1 MTSLNREERHLIAI
15 QGLDYFASGLA
26 TIFVTI
32 FLFAHSDLRTTVL
45 FQLMMFGSLLTFY
58 TLSGWTLQKFSSGTH
73 MRVGVASR
81 AIFYLLLFLLQGKTI
96 HYLVPLAIF
105 NGFGSGIYWAA
116 LNLNQ
121 YIFSNVAKR
130 EQYFGY
136 TLAVVNFL
144 SAIAPFLGG
153 VIITITA
160 TKLSWG
166 IGTGYT
172 TLFFLVFLILA
183 FMVFFIGK
191 LPKHEMPSFSYRHL
205 FSKKRSTSWKLV
217 LWQHALMGL
226 FDVTLDIIVGILFY
240 LILKQEVLIGAAQ
253 TLGIIIGAVGGLAS
267 AKLLEKQHRYF
278 WLGSIGVA
286 LALAVFALMQ
296 NTTGLW
302 MFVIISGFCSP
313 FLKTWISSVWFKTMD
328 TIPDHWKNKF
338 HLLLE
343 RDISL
348 GLCRI
353 LSLLFLYAYL
363 AHGDQVILARQ
374 WLIIL
379 PLLPLAIGILLHMSG
394 KTTGSVTVEKT
405 PLSPQ
410 TKL

>member
-26 TIFVTI
+26 SIFVTI

-45 FQLMMFGSLLTFY
+45 FQLLMFSSLLVFFV
-58 TLSGWTLQKFSSGTH
+58 LSGWSLQKFSSGTH
-73 MRVGVASR
+73 MKVGIASA
-81 AIFYLLLFLLQGKTI
+81 AIFYFLLFLLQGNTI

-116 LNLNQ
+116 FNFNQ
-121 YIFSNVAKR
+121 YIFSNAAKR
-130 EQYFGY
+130 ERYFGY
-136 TLAVVNFL
+136 SLAVVNFL
-144 SAIAPFLGG
+144 SALSQFLGG
-153 VIITITA
+153 IVITVTA
-160 TKLSWG
+160 TKLSLG
-166 IGTGYT
+166 IGTGYA

-191 LPKHEMPSFSYRHL
+191 LPKHEVPSFSYRHL
-205 FSKKRSTSWKLV
+205 FSKKCPITWKLV

-226 FDVTLDIIVGILFY
+226 FDVSLDTIAGILFY

-253 TLGIIIGAVGGLAS
+253 TVGIILGAVGGLIS
-267 AKLLEKQHRYF
+267 AKLLEKQHQYF
-278 WLGSIGVA
+278 WLGSIGIA
-286 LALAVFALMQ
+286 LALTMFAFMQ

-302 MFVIISGFCSP
+302 IFVVVSGFCSP

-328 TIPDHWKNKF
+328 TIHEHWKNKY
-338 HLLLE
+338 HLLME

-353 LSLLFLYAYL
+353 LSLIFLYVYL
-363 AHGDQVILARQ
+363 AYGDQVVLARQ
-374 WLIIL
+374 WLTVL
-379 PLLPLAIGILLHMSG
+379 PLLPLAIGILLHMCG
-394 KTTGSVTVEKT
+394 KTTDSVTAENP

-410 TKL
+410 TTL